1 VDAGAMILG
10 AAQPSPYDALAGDW
24 RRLQRRRLT
33 AGALAAA
40 AVFAAFAYAGALEFS
55 RYADALRTLAQLA
68 QDSTPPDFSRW
79 REWGRPLLETLAT
92 GIAGT
97 ALGAA
102 LALPL
107 SALAARNAGA
117 PVWLNETVR
126 FALGAVRSLPG
137 LIWGVIFVAAV
148 GFGPLPGVL
157 ALGAH
162 STGMLGKL
170 FFEALEHVEPGPGAA
185 LRAQG
190 ASKLAV
196 FRYAQLPQAL
206 PRLADALIYRLEHNL
221 RAATTLGLVGAGGF
235 GLEIVTAFH
244 LFEYREASALIL
256 VLLALVTSVN
266 FFGAA
271 LRRSLLHARPER
283 K

>member
-1 VDAGAMILG
+1 MTHS
-10 AAQPSPYDALAGDW
+10 AAYDALGAEW
-24 RRLQRRRLT
+24 RRRRTRRLAT
-33 AGALAAA
+33 IALAAA
-40 AVFAAFAYAGALEFS
+40 TVVAAFAYADALNFS
-55 RYADALRTLAQLA
+55 RYADAMPAIAQLTR
-68 QDSTPPDFSRW
+68 DSLPPDFSRW

-92 GIAGT
+92 GVAGT

-117 PVWLNETVR
+117 PVWINEIVR
-126 FALGAVRSLPG
+126 FGLGAVRSLPG
-137 LIWGVIFVAAV
+137 LIWGVVFVAAV

-157 ALGAH
+157 ALGVH

-170 FFEALEHVEPGPGAA
+170 FFEALEHVEPGPGAV

-190 ASKLAV
+190 ASRLGV
-196 FRYAQLPQAL
+196 FRFALLPQAL
-206 PRLADALIYRLEHNL
+206 PRLTDALIYRLEHNL

-244 LFEYREASALIL
+244 LFEYREAAALIL
-256 VLLALVTSVN
+256 VLLGLITTVN
-266 FFGAA
+266 LFGSS
-271 LRRSLLHARPER
+271 LRRIMLRGH
-283 K
+283 